1 MASDI
6 PKKILYFRFDLHDAE
21 GLALAP
27 IFMDKKIEARRG
39 LATHPRLCG
48 FYAVEPRLSPE
59 R

>member
-1 MASDI
+1 MVSDI

-27 IFMDKKIEARRG
+27 IFMDKEIEARRG
-39 LATHPRLCG
+39 LATQPRLCD

>member
-1 MASDI
+1 MVSDI

-27 IFMDKKIEARRG
+27 IFMNKETEARRV
-39 LATHPRLCG
+39 LATQPRLCG
-48 FYAVEPRLSPE
+48 FCAVEPRLSPE